1 MMKKLTNKSPG
12 KINVKR
18 NFMIAQMGQET
29 FKSMIGYLQKC
40 EDPLEAIQKRDKNLF
55 VSDELLNYAV
65 FLHN

>member
-1 MMKKLTNKSPG
+1 MMKKLYNKSPG

-18 NFMIAQMGQET
+18 NFLIAQMGQET

-55 VSDELLNYAV
+55 TTDELYNQAT
-65 FLHN
+65 FLQN